1 MFATGQLRIPYS
13 LNHAAISLSIAP
25 EASRFYVLSLDT
37 FEAEK
42 HVIERAIK
50 VIFAVSSARSGAAFI
65 GHPREEGV
73 ATDTLL
79 IAELTLDSQKQRAQ

>member
-1 MFATGQLRIPYS
+1 LRPKR
-13 LNHAAISLSIAP
+13 AG
-25 EASRFYVLSLDT
+25 FYVLSLDT

-50 VIFAVSSARSGAAFI
+50 VIFAGSSARSGAAFI

-79 IAELTLDSQKQRAQ
+79 IAELTLDPQKQRAQ